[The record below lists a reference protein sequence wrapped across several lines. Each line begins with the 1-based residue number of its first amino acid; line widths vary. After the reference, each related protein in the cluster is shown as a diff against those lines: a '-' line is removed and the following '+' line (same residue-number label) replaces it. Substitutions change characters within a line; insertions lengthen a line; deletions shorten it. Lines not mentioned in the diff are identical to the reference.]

1 MLAVVSRRTRHALH
15 ARRDLVEQLWPFR
28 ARAECG
34 ERAYDG
40 GGLYTAEE
48 SDGRHC
54 RLLRARGERP
64 CGRRPAEKRN
74 ELTSPHIC
82 TQAHGNSIVSAL
94 SKSPDA
100 IRRIAEI
107 GLEK

>member
-1 MLAVVSRRTRHALH
+1 MLGAISLSSSSHFALALNA
-15 ARRDLVEQLWPFR
+15 ARGPT
-28 ARAECG
+28 
-34 ERAYDG
+34 
-40 GGLYTAEE
+40 TAA
-48 SDGRHC
+48 GYILPRNPMVGIAGC
-54 RLLRARGERP
+54 CARGERP

-100 IRRIAEI
+100 IRRITEI